1 MSASSVTD
9 RFTTVRH
16 VAETL
21 AIAAAGGAALGLIG
35 VPAGWLSGS
44 ILAVAGASLAGR
56 PMLIPTLLMRAI
68 FVLIGISLG
77 AVVTPETLH
86 GMATY
91 PVSIAVLILA
101 MALISIGGAGYLR
114 VIHRWGNVD
123 AYLAAAPGGMS
134 QVLALG
140 AELGG
145 DLRAIAI
152 VQSIRVVVI
161 AVGLPAGLSMLGLVG
176 QAPPRVTGVLS
187 IGVVDELAIL
197 VAASTVVAI
206 IAYRI
211 RFPGGL
217 LFGAMLTSAALHGS
231 GLIHAVMPWWVVN
244 TVMVAMGAI
253 TGSRFA
259 NTPLRMLLN
268 FVGAAFGSFAVAVTI
283 AAAFAAVLISVLS
296 LRAAEVMIAF
306 APGSVDAMMLL
317 ALALNLDP
325 VYVGAHH
332 LTRIFFVSLT
342 MPLVARRTAR
352 SLKIRSEPPKQLPK
366 QPPKPPLKPPLKRP
380 PFQD

>member
-1 MSASSVTD
+1 LGRLS
-9 RFTTVRH
+9 
-16 VAETL
+16 ETL
-21 AIAAAGGAALGLIG
+21 ITAAIGGSALGLIG

-44 ILAVAGASLAGR
+44 ILAVAGSAIAGR
-56 PMLIPTLLMRAI
+56 PMVIPTLLMRAI
-68 FVLIGISLG
+68 FVLIGTSLG

-91 PVSIAVLILA
+91 PLSIAVLILA
-101 MALISIGGAGYLR
+101 MAVVSVGGAGYLR
-114 VIHRWGNVD
+114 LVHRWGTVD
-123 AYLAAAPGGMS
+123 SYLAAAPGGMS

-140 AELGG
+140 AELGA

-161 AVGLPAGLSMLGLVG
+161 AVGLPAGLSLLGLVG
-176 QAPPRVTGVLS
+176 HAAPRIGGPLSLDVL
-187 IGVVDELAIL
+187 DELAIL
-197 VAASTVVAI
+197 LTASTVVAI

-217 LFGAMLTSAALHGS
+217 LFGAMLTSAILHGS
-231 GLIHAVMPWWVVN
+231 GVIHAVLPWWVAN
-244 TVMVAMGAI
+244 TAMVAMGAI

-259 NTPLRMLLN
+259 NTSPRMLLN
-268 FVGAAFGSFAVAVTI
+268 FVAAAFGSFAVAVAI
-283 AAAFAAVLISVLS
+283 SAVFAAILISLLS
-296 LRAAEVMIAF
+296 LRIAEVMIAF

-317 ALALNLDP
+317 ALALSLDP

-342 MPLVARRTAR
+342 MPLLARYSAR
-352 SLKIRSEPPKQLPK
+352 AQKTTGESAKRPT
-366 QPPKPPLKPPLKRP
+366 KPP